1 MENSFV
7 TLSKHLKVLVVE
19 DDVVSRILLNE
30 ILKQCNTTIL
40 FARNGQEAVDMVK
53 ADSSFDLILMD
64 LKMPIM
70 NGYEATEKIRD
81 LGFTNPII
89 AQTAYASIEDK
100 SKVSSGGF
108 NAYLSKPISK
118 NTLLEILQSIRGK

>member
-1 MENSFV
+1 MENSLV
-7 TLSKHLKVLVVE
+7 TFSKHLKVLVVE

-30 ILKQCNTTIL
+30 ILKQFSLTVL

-70 NGYEATEKIRD
+70 NGYEATEKIRE
-81 LGFTNPII
+81 LGYTNPII
-89 AQTAYASIEDK
+89 AQTAYASIDDK
-100 SKVSSGGF
+100 SKVSAGGF
-108 NAYLSKPISK
+108 NGYLSKPINK
-118 NTLLEILQSIRGK
+118 NSLLEILQTIKGK

>member
-1 MENSFV
+1 MENSLV
-7 TLSKHLKVLVVE
+7 TFSKHLKVLVVE

-30 ILKQCNTTIL
+30 ILKQFSLTVL

-89 AQTAYASIEDK
+89 AQTAYASTDDK
-100 SKVSSGGF
+100 SKVSVGGP
-108 NAYLSKPISK
+108 NGYLSKPINK
-118 NTLLEILQSIRGK
+118 NSLLEILQTIKGK